1 MKKGTLEWPPTTV
14 QNEENKG
21 CCSITL
27 FQDKPNSFENVLC
40 GDSFYTFDF
49 KLYKYTH
56 TVQHFDLIMTYPATT
71 IALMYCFDLTL
82 YVIYLFG
89 FELPIQLPN
98 V

>member
-56 TVQHFDLIMTYPATT
+56 TV
-71 IALMYCFDLTL
+71 
-82 YVIYLFG
+82 
-89 FELPIQLPN
+89 
-98 V
+98 